1 MRYHHLYAALMSAFA
16 LGAKAAHAHDHPAHH
31 DHSALPAVVVEQA
44 AAVETFEHDID
55 MDYLS
60 RTQANDLQD
69 VFRTSPSVQV
79 GTGSRNGQKLFVRG
93 VEDLNVNIKID
104 GARQGANVF
113 HHQSRVQIDPFIL
126 KQVRV
131 YTGPASAD
139 AGAGALGG
147 SVVFDTVDAQDL
159 LQPGK
164 TIGARLGGQ
173 YESASNLKGGLVS
186 LYGQLGEH
194 LGLLAYGRRNTNENV
209 RAGGGETLRATEG
222 AYEDYLLKASLLDVD
237 GHSLRLSTQRNQNDG
252 GPLRANYPWQTN
264 QGTIRGDDNQR
275 IYDERQALRYAYK
288 PNQQAWLDVQF
299 DMYRSETGLQRFT
312 TNLGSSP
319 NNWNAALTQSHG
331 MDLRNTSRFQT
342 GAIRHALTYGVDYF
356 YDKGINRERTRADL
370 TEHGSNTGLYV
381 QNRMSYGALRLSA
394 GLRQDRYQASYANRY
409 DHSGDAVSPN
419 ISGEWDVLQGERQL
433 TLFAGYGESVRGA
446 RLNQA
451 GWLAKYTPTFVL
463 GDNGKLKPER
473 AKQIEY
479 GARLHDMNVFSAG
492 DHAGLELTLYNTRIE
507 DYVITLGEGSALTD
521 RIYNANR
528 DVTSEGFEARAHWGL
543 RSLELGLSYSHNRF
557 RGYDGQPGDTTGN
570 SARVGTSVGDRVVFD
585 TLWQWQPNLSLGYTL
600 TGVQALTDVP
610 TGKPNK
616 PGYVVHDINMQWYP
630 QIAKDKLRLT
640 LAVDNLF
647 DTRYAEHSSV
657 RVVYQGREIA
667 SWEPGR
673 NVRLG
678 VDVFF

>member
-1 MRYHHLYAALMSAFA
+1 MRYHPLYAALMSAFA
-16 LGAKAAHAHDHPAHH
+16 LSATAAHAHDHPAHH
-31 DHSALPAVVVEQA
+31 DHSALPAVEVEQA

-69 VFRTSPSVQV
+69 TFKLSPSVQV

-186 LYGQLGEH
+186 VYGQLGEH

-209 RAGGGETLRATEG
+209 RVGGGEMLKSTEG

-237 GHSLRLSTQRNQNDG
+237 GHSLRLSAQRNQNDG

-275 IYDERQALRYAYK
+275 MYDERQALRYAYK

-312 TNLGSSP
+312 TNLGPPP
-319 NNWNAALTQSHG
+319 NN
-331 MDLRNTSRFQT
+331 
-342 GAIRHALTYGVDYF
+342 
-356 YDKGINRERTRADL
+356 
-370 TEHGSNTGLYV
+370 
-381 QNRMSYGALRLSA
+381 
-394 GLRQDRYQASYANRY
+394 
-409 DHSGDAVSPN
+409 
-419 ISGEWDVLQGERQL
+419 
-433 TLFAGYGESVRGA
+433 
-446 RLNQA
+446 
-451 GWLAKYTPTFVL
+451 
-463 GDNGKLKPER
+463 
-473 AKQIEY
+473 
-479 GARLHDMNVFSAG
+479 
-492 DHAGLELTLYNTRIE
+492 
-507 DYVITLGEGSALTD
+507 
-521 RIYNANR
+521 
-528 DVTSEGFEARAHWGL
+528 
-543 RSLELGLSYSHNRF
+543 
-557 RGYDGQPGDTTGN
+557 
-570 SARVGTSVGDRVVFD
+570 
-585 TLWQWQPNLSLGYTL
+585 
-600 TGVQALTDVP
+600 
-610 TGKPNK
+610 
-616 PGYVVHDINMQWYP
+616 
-630 QIAKDKLRLT
+630 
-640 LAVDNLF
+640 
-647 DTRYAEHSSV
+647 
-657 RVVYQGREIA
+657 
-667 SWEPGR
+667 
-673 NVRLG
+673 
-678 VDVFF
+678 